1 MKNLLSKLVPYN
13 KKLFGAAKAK
23 AITNIA
29 TGQSAW
35 NTEEDTLKS
44 YNNGDA
50 NVLSEVVTDLIKSAA
65 FDKNGKVIKTPMK
78 NAEAKG
84 SDPEEKLNRRVLIPT
99 ITLFEGGS
107 SREDV
112 FMGMNRLFWKF
123 DYVVDDTATTCENGH
138 LENNGSAHPLIQ
150 VRVAHGGRPAYDDM
164 KQAINNGLEFNG
176 RKYAFLLSSN
186 AQTRTDGAWFIDSS
200 IDVTDIYNYITNGDW
215 SKATNMG
222 EKVVM
227 AKFAKYLGLAVT
239 TSTKVDLR
247 REVKLSYVDSIIDE
261 ESGREY
267 SDGCCICRRSLMKEI
282 FKVSGKPMP
291 ELGTAIQI
299 RGDGNLW
306 SLKGMLMSVPD
317 KLYESRFG
325 DSEIVVTGTT
335 LKVKITECPSVW
347 DNAIIYVVND
357 FDTKDS
363 DKRLSFMFTENMVA
377 SSAKIAVSEEIVREF
392 DAMKNCFNSAEAAIS
407 YFGNG
412 YDGIQVTDT
421 IKSLIKVNKDAIKD
435 KLVFEGM
442 KYQMTHRIA
451 DLKAGK
457 LAGLTNQCFLPDPSV
472 FFEGKF
478 NGKNII
484 FDEESKKKLLLRG
497 DEVAT
502 AVEGKTVAIMR
513 SPSNLRGQIVKAT
526 NKLHDLPDTLIIN
539 GVEISKEKLF
549 YLGTRMSNFIWFS
562 QDSDMLLV
570 LAGADEDGD
579 CGKVAILEPTEKLI
593 KDCNGNKNLIASKI
607 GPWAKAFKPGK
618 PFVAIGD
625 TKATK
630 EKVVLS
636 YESLKENKMRS
647 LIQDNTGIITN
658 NAFCLCDLMWSILMA
673 PTEYLFADKG
683 YNGVLTS
690 SVLFVLSRMGYSA
703 MDTVKNNIS
712 YYEEMFD
719 ERIVDIIRS
728 TASYWIFISRTSIG
742 NVTLNDAM
750 RTGKTTL
757 IKNVAEKN
765 AEFKARFVK
774 ATALFLNRCLAL
786 MGHLQMIQIDAATTN
801 RYPEMKMFAFARLQ
815 QKKGEETINIR
826 PHWFIAVK
834 GLNHDKGVYHS
845 YSTQGFIYDEVCR
858 LEKELMS
865 LELTDP
871 KPLFSAV
878 PSKKIVAPMQRF
890 FSNLY
895 QADSL
900 YKDYWRIVSAGMDS
914 DAKENLKKQKDRAFK
929 SIFRL
934 KAEPFY
940 GIFAVEEVLKA
951 AYACATKS
959 LISKTRR
966 SAFLTYFGE
975 MAVMYFAQ
983 QNNTRM
989 YKASITEEYYNSLL
1003 EGKYNISV
1011 RNGEIFFAEYEK
1023 IGSTRAVNG
1032 SGILEFHQKN
1042 GYWIN
1047 ILPSE
1052 EVPGTIRVAMATS
1065 KTGVANING
1074 KEVSFKIALANY
1086 KGKPVKVMEVYRSGR
1101 KHGCI
1106 VSEDMA
1112 KVMHLANK
1120 SGIICI
1126 DREDLELG
1134 KNKVRV
1140 SIIA

>member
-1 MKNLLSKLVPYN
+1 MKNLLSKLVPFN
-13 KKLFGAAKAK
+13 SKLFGTAKDK
-23 AITNIA
+23 AVANVA
-29 TGQSAW
+29 TGKAAW

-50 NVLSEVVTDLIKSAA
+50 NVLSEVVADLIKSAA
-65 FDKNGKVIKTPMK
+65 FDKNGKVVKTSVK
-78 NAEAKG
+78 NAEEKG
-84 SDPEEKLNRRVLIPT
+84 AESGEKLNRRVLIPT

-138 LENNGSAHPLIQ
+138 LENNGSANPLIQ

-176 RKYAFLLSSN
+176 RKYIFLLSSN
-186 AQTRTDGAWFIDSS
+186 AQTRTDGAWFIDSN
-200 IDVTDIYNYITNGDW
+200 IDVTAIYNYITNGDW
-215 SKATNMG
+215 SKATSMG

-239 TSTKVDLR
+239 TSTRVDLR

-267 SDGCCICRRSLMKEI
+267 SDGCCLCRRSLMKEI

-347 DNAIIYVVND
+347 DNAVIYIVND

-377 SSAKIAVSEEIVREF
+377 SSAKMAVAEEIVREF

-412 YDGIQVTDT
+412 YDGIRVADT
-421 IKSLIKVNKDAIKD
+421 IKSLITVNKDAIKD

-442 KYQMTHRIA
+442 KYQMAHRIA

-472 FFEGKF
+472 FFEGHF
-478 NGKNII
+478 DGRNII

-526 NKLHDLPDTLIIN
+526 NKLHSLPETLIIN

-579 CGKVAILEPTEKLI
+579 CGKVAIIEPTEKLI
-593 KDCNGNKNLIASKI
+593 KDCNGNKDLIASKI

-690 SVLFVLSRMGYSA
+690 SALFVLSRMGYSA
-703 MDTVKNNIS
+703 MDAVKNNIS

-728 TASYWIFISRTSIG
+728 TASYWTFISRTSIG
-742 NVTLNDAM
+742 NATLNDAM

-765 AEFKARFVK
+765 AAFKARFVK

-801 RYPEMKMFAFARLQ
+801 RYPDLNRFAFARLQ
-815 QKKGEETINIR
+815 QKKGEGTINVR

-845 YSTQGFIYDEVCR
+845 YSTQGFIYDEVCK

-865 LELTDP
+865 MELTDP

-900 YKDYWRIVSAGMDS
+900 YKDYWRIASAGMDS
-914 DAKENLKKQKDRAFK
+914 DAKEDLKKQKDRAFK

-940 GIFAVEEVLKA
+940 GVFEVEDVLNA
-951 AYACATKS
+951 AYACATRS
-959 LISKTRR
+959 MVSKTRR

-975 MAVMYFAQ
+975 RAVMFFSQKA
-983 QNNTRM
+983 NTRM
-989 YKASITEEYYNSLL
+989 YKAAISEEYAAGMKTGDKFDVIVRGGSILMHESIEIGTTKAVDG
-1003 EGKYNISV
+1003 EGKV
-1011 RNGEIFFAEYEK
+1011 FFM
-1023 IGSTRAVNG
+1023 NG
-1032 SGILEFHQKN
+1032 SFWVSIMPAQVEGAI
-1042 GYWIN
+1042 
-1047 ILPSE
+1047 
-1052 EVPGTIRVAMATS
+1052 EVSIAS
-1065 KTGVANING
+1065 SNTGVNAIDG
-1074 KEVSFKIALANY
+1074 KEVSFKTARATFR
-1086 KGKPVKVMEVYRSGR
+1086 GKPVYVMEIYKGSR
-1101 KHGCI
+1101 KHGI
-1106 VSEDMA
+1106 VVTQDFD
-1112 KVMHLANK
+1112 KVMHL
-1120 SGIICI
+1120 
-1126 DREDLELG
+1126 DG
-1134 KNKVRV
+1134 KTGVISIGPNGLNGRV
-1140 SIIA
+1140 TRATIIA

>member
-1 MKNLLSKLVPYN
+1 MKNLLSKLVPFN
-13 KKLFGAAKAK
+13 SKLFGTAKEK
-23 AITNIA
+23 AVVNVAI
-29 TGQSAW
+29 GKPAW
-35 NTEEDTLKS
+35 DTDEETLKS
-44 YNNGDA
+44 YNNGNADM
-50 NVLSEVVTDLIKSAA
+50 LPEVVADLIKSAA
-65 FDKNGKVIKTPMK
+65 FDKNGKVVKTPVK
-78 NAEAKG
+78 NAEEKG
-84 SDPEEKLNRRVLIPT
+84 AEPGDKLNRRVLIPT

-112 FMGMNRLFWKF
+112 FMGMNRLFWRF
-123 DYVVDDTATTCENGH
+123 EYVVDDTAATCENGH
-138 LENNGSAHPLIQ
+138 LENNGYANPLIQ

-176 RKYAFLLSSN
+176 RKYVFLLSSN
-186 AQTRTDGAWFIDSS
+186 AQTRTDGAWFIDSN
-200 IDVTDIYNYITNGDW
+200 IDVTAIYNYITNGDW
-215 SKATNMG
+215 SKAISMG

-239 TSTKVDLR
+239 TSTRVDLR

-261 ESGREY
+261 VSGREY

-299 RGDGNLW
+299 RGDGELW

-335 LKVKITECPSVW
+335 LKVKITKCPSVW

-377 SSAKIAVSEEIVREF
+377 SSAKKAVAEEIAREF
-392 DAMKNCFNSAEAAIS
+392 DAMRNCFNSAEAAIS
-407 YFGNG
+407 YFSNG
-412 YDGIQVTDT
+412 YEGIQVADT
-421 IKSLIKVNKDAIKD
+421 IKALIKVNGDSIKD

-442 KYQMTHRIA
+442 KYQMLHRIS

-478 NGKNII
+478 DGKNII
-484 FDEESKKKLLLRG
+484 FDEETKKNLLLRG
-497 DEVAT
+497 DEIAT
-502 AVEGKTVAIMR
+502 AVEGTKVAIMR
-513 SPSNLRGQIVKAT
+513 SPSNLRGQIVKAA
-526 NKLHDLPDTLIIN
+526 NKLHDLPEMLTIN
-539 GVEISKEKLF
+539 GVKISKTQLF

-579 CGKVAILEPTEKLI
+579 CGKIAILEPTEKLV
-593 KDCNGNKNLIASKI
+593 KDCNGNKDLITAKI
-607 GPWAKAFKPGK
+607 GPWSKAFKPGK
-618 PFVAIGD
+618 AFVAIGD

-630 EKVVLS
+630 EKVILS
-636 YESLKENKMRS
+636 YESLKENKRKS

-658 NAFCLCDLMWSILMA
+658 NAFCICDLMWSILMA
-673 PTEYLFADKG
+673 PTEHLFAEKG

-690 SVLFVLSRMGYSA
+690 SALFVLSRMAYSA
-703 MDTVKNNIS
+703 MDAVKNNLA

-719 ERIVDIIRS
+719 ERIVDIIKS
-728 TASYWIFISRTSIG
+728 TASYWTFISRTNIG
-742 NVTLNDAM
+742 SGTLNDAM
-750 RTGKTTL
+750 RTGKVAL
-757 IKNVAEKN
+757 IKNVATKN
-765 AEFKARFVK
+765 AEFEARFVK

-801 RYPEMKMFAFARLQ
+801 RYPDLNRFAFARLQ
-815 QKKGEETINIR
+815 QKKGEETINVR

-845 YSTQGFIYDEVCR
+845 YSTQGFIYDEVCK
-858 LEKELMS
+858 LEKELMA

-871 KPLFSAV
+871 KPLFSAT

-900 YKDYWRIVSAGMDS
+900 YKDYWRIASAGMDS
-914 DAKENLKKQKDRAFK
+914 DAKEDLKKQKDRAFK
-929 SIFRL
+929 TIFRL

-940 GIFAVEEVLKA
+940 GVFEVEDVLNA
-951 AYACATKS
+951 AYACATRS
-959 LISKTRR
+959 MVSKTRR

-975 MAVMYFAQ
+975 RAVMFFSQKENA
-983 QNNTRM
+983 RM
-989 YKASITEEYYNSLL
+989 YKATISSEYAAGMQTGDKFDIIVRGGSIFIHESVEIGTTKAVDG
-1003 EGKYNISV
+1003 EGKV
-1011 RNGEIFFAEYEK
+1011 FFM
-1023 IGSTRAVNG
+1023 NG
-1032 SGILEFHQKN
+1032 SF
-1042 GYWIN
+1042 WVN
-1047 ILPSE
+1047 IMPAQVE
-1052 EVPGTIRVAMATS
+1052 GAIEVSIAS
-1065 KTGVANING
+1065 SNTGVNAIDG
-1074 KEVSFKIALANY
+1074 KEVSFKTARATFR
-1086 KGKPVKVMEVYRSGR
+1086 GKPVYVMEIYRGQR
-1101 KHGCI
+1101 KHGI
-1106 VSEDMA
+1106 VVTQDFD
-1112 KVMHLANK
+1112 KVIHL
-1120 SGIICI
+1120 
-1126 DREDLELG
+1126 DG
-1134 KNKVRV
+1134 KTGVIAIGPDGLNGRV
-1140 SIIA
+1140 TRATIIA